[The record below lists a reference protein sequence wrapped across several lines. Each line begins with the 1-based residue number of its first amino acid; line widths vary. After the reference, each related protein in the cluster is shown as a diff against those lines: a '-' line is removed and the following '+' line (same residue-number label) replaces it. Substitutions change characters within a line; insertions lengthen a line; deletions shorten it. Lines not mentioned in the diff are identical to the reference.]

1 MFVAAHQHS
10 AVPSHQAH
18 PAMHRS
24 MCRTVGRPQ
33 THSFRAGMV
42 DGAYQQQVVCAG
54 GYKPDRADH
63 VPKREGGYATS
74 RRQSLHLEHAQ
85 GLEKE
90 CDIEGPFD
98 VVLMDLALPR
108 LLHALLQVCVL
119 PSFNFNT
126 LHMSLSHTP
135 CRVWVIR
142 ACMGVL
148 YLLLK
153 AWIAPSIHVFGSYMI
168 EDMLVTRQMLP
179 FIAALSCGPTRA

>member
-1 MFVAAHQHS
+1 MAGTPTAS
-10 AVPSHQAH
+10 IEPSSSGTSSHAQEHA
-18 PAMHRS
+18 HRS
-24 MCRTVGRPQ
+24 VGRPQ

-54 GYKPDRADH
+54 GYKPERANGRAYT
-63 VPKREGGYATS
+63 PKRERGYATS

-119 PSFNFNT
+119 PSCNFIT
-126 LHMSLSHTP
+126 LHMSIMPHT
-135 CRVWVIR
+135 
-142 ACMGVL
+142 L
-148 YLLLK
+148 
-153 AWIAPSIHVFGSYMI
+153 
-168 EDMLVTRQMLP
+168 
-179 FIAALSCGPTRA
+179 